1 MVTAVLNDTDLRRR
15 AWEAASQV
23 VDPEIPVLTI
33 ADLGVLRDVQVHDG
47 RVEVAITP
55 TYSGCPA
62 MNMIALEIELA
73 LERAGIARPTVRTVL
88 SPAWTTDWM
97 SEDGRNKLRAYG
109 IAPPQASNSRRAL
122 FGEQQVACPQCGSQ
136 NTELL
141 SEFGS
146 TSCKALWRCKAA
158 ANRSIISSVIE
169 VLHAVIA
176 SAAKQSIKPQ
186 RKGGLLRCA
195 RAARNDGEETLMS
208 HAPRFHRLAVNDL
221 RREAAD
227 AVSMTFAI
235 PKELEDDYGF
245 TPGQYLTLRT
255 TMDGEEV
262 RRSYSICSGPDDG
275 ELRIAV
281 KKVDGGAFSN
291 WAADELKPGD
301 ELDVMTPTGRFGIAH
316 APDEAR
322 IYVGF
327 AAGSGITPIL
337 SIVKGVLAREPNSRF
352 FLFYG
357 NRSTSGMLFL
367 EELEELKDRF
377 MQRLS
382 LFHVISGE
390 EQDIPILHGRL
401 DGEKVRVLLR
411 SLVPAAS
418 VDHVFICG
426 PMGMSEDIEATCREI
441 GIAEDRI
448 HVERFVSEFG
458 GKPRPKKIIEASAPP
473 KAMASLII
481 DGKRR
486 EVPVAEEESILDAAL
501 RAGMDLPFA
510 CKGGMCSTCRAKLV
524 EGDAQMEVNYSL
536 EPWELKAGFILT
548 CQARPCSDKVVVDY
562 DHV

>member
-1 MVTAVLNDTDLRRR
+1 
-15 AWEAASQV
+15 
-23 VDPEIPVLTI
+23 
-33 ADLGVLRDVQVHDG
+33 
-47 RVEVAITP
+47 
-55 TYSGCPA
+55 
-62 MNMIALEIELA
+62 
-73 LERAGIARPTVRTVL
+73 
-88 SPAWTTDWM
+88 M
-97 SEDGRNKLRAYG
+97 SL
-109 IAPPQASNSRRAL
+109 
-122 FGEQQVACPQCGSQ
+122 
-136 NTELL
+136 
-141 SEFGS
+141 
-146 TSCKALWRCKAA
+146 
-158 ANRSIISSVIE
+158 
-169 VLHAVIA
+169 
-176 SAAKQSIKPQ
+176 
-186 RKGGLLRCA
+186 
-195 RAARNDGEETLMS
+195 
-208 HAPRFHRLAVNDL
+208 APRFHRLAVNDL
-221 RREAAD
+221 RRETAD
-227 AVSMTFAI
+227 AISMTFAI
-235 PKELEDDYGF
+235 PKELASDYSF
-245 TPGQYLTLRT
+245 APGQYLTLRT
-255 TMDGEEV
+255 MLDGEEV

-291 WAADELKPGD
+291 WAAEDLKAGD
-301 ELDVMTPTGRFGIAH
+301 ELDVMTPTGRFGV
-316 APDEAR
+316 APAPEEAR

-337 SIVKGVLAREPNSRF
+337 SIVKGVLAREPQSRF

-377 MQRLS
+377 LQRFS

-426 PMGMSEDIEATCREI
+426 PIGMNEEIAATCRDL
-441 GIAEDRI
+441 GLGDDKI

-458 GKPRPKKIIEASAPP
+458 GKPRPKKIVEPGAPP
-473 KAMASLII
+473 KALASLII

-486 EVPVAEEESILDAAL
+486 EVPVADGEAILDAAL
-501 RAGMDLPFA
+501 RAGIDLPFA

-524 EGDAQMEVNYSL
+524 EGKAEMELNYSL
-536 EPWELKAGFILT
+536 EPWELQAGFILT

>member
-1 MVTAVLNDTDLRRR
+1 
-15 AWEAASQV
+15 
-23 VDPEIPVLTI
+23 
-33 ADLGVLRDVQVHDG
+33 
-47 RVEVAITP
+47 
-55 TYSGCPA
+55 
-62 MNMIALEIELA
+62 
-73 LERAGIARPTVRTVL
+73 
-88 SPAWTTDWM
+88 M
-97 SEDGRNKLRAYG
+97 SL
-109 IAPPQASNSRRAL
+109 
-122 FGEQQVACPQCGSQ
+122 
-136 NTELL
+136 
-141 SEFGS
+141 
-146 TSCKALWRCKAA
+146 
-158 ANRSIISSVIE
+158 
-169 VLHAVIA
+169 
-176 SAAKQSIKPQ
+176 
-186 RKGGLLRCA
+186 
-195 RAARNDGEETLMS
+195 
-208 HAPRFHRLAVNDL
+208 APRFHRLAVNDL
-221 RREAAD
+221 RRETAD
-227 AVSMTFAI
+227 AISMTFVI
-235 PKELEDDYGF
+235 PKELASDYSF
-245 TPGQYLTLRT
+245 VPGQYLTLRT
-255 TMDGEEV
+255 MLDGEEV

-291 WAADELKPGD
+291 WAAEDLKAGD
-301 ELDVMTPTGRFGIAH
+301 ELDVMTPTGRFGVTP
-316 APDEAR
+316 APEEAR

-337 SIVKGVLAREPNSRF
+337 SIVKGVLAREPQSRF

-426 PMGMSEDIEATCREI
+426 PSGMSEEIEATCRDL
-441 GIAEDRI
+441 GLAEDKI

-458 GKPRPKKIIEASAPP
+458 GKPRPKKIVQPGAPP
-473 KAMASLII
+473 KALASLII

-486 EVPVAEEESILDAAL
+486 EVPVAEDEAILDAAL
-501 RAGMDLPFA
+501 RAGIDLPFA

-524 EGDAQMEVNYSL
+524 EGKAEMEVNYSL
-536 EPWELKAGFILT
+536 EPWELQAGFILT

>member
-1 MVTAVLNDTDLRRR
+1 M
-15 AWEAASQV
+15 
-23 VDPEIPVLTI
+23 
-33 ADLGVLRDVQVHDG
+33 
-47 RVEVAITP
+47 
-55 TYSGCPA
+55 
-62 MNMIALEIELA
+62 M
-73 LERAGIARPTVRTVL
+73 
-88 SPAWTTDWM
+88 M
-97 SEDGRNKLRAYG
+97 S
-109 IAPPQASNSRRAL
+109 
-122 FGEQQVACPQCGSQ
+122 
-136 NTELL
+136 T
-141 SEFGS
+141 
-146 TSCKALWRCKAA
+146 
-158 ANRSIISSVIE
+158 
-169 VLHAVIA
+169 
-176 SAAKQSIKPQ
+176 
-186 RKGGLLRCA
+186 
-195 RAARNDGEETLMS
+195 
-208 HAPRFHRLAVNDL
+208 PRFHRLAVSDL
-221 RREAAD
+221 RRETPD

-235 PKELEDDYGF
+235 PQDLAGDYSF
-245 TPGQYLTLRT
+245 LPGQYLTLRT

-291 WAADELKPGD
+291 WAADELKSGD
-301 ELDVMTPTGRFGIAH
+301 ELDVMTPTGRFGVAH
-316 APDEAR
+316 APDQAR
-322 IYVGF
+322 LYVGF

-337 SIVKGVLAREPNSRF
+337 SIIKGVLAREPQSRF

-357 NRSTSGMLFL
+357 NRTADGMLFL

-377 MQRLS
+377 LQRLS

-401 DGEKVRVLLR
+401 DGDKVRVLLR

-426 PMGMSEDIEATCREI
+426 PMGMSEDIEATCRAI
-441 GIAEDRI
+441 GIADEKM

-458 GKPRPKKIIEASAPP
+458 GKPRPKAVVAPGTPP

-486 EVPVAEEESILDAAL
+486 EVPVAEGEAILDAAL

-524 EGDAQMEVNYSL
+524 EGEAAMDVNYSR